1 MTLPLNQATDREQR
15 LDAVLADYLKAFR
28 HGSAPSRSQL
38 FDTYPDLA
46 EELSAFFA
54 DQDQFNRLAAPLRNV
69 AASPSRWRPPG
80 ELDDYE
86 LLEEIARGGMGVVF
100 RARQRSLNRIVAL
113 KMLIAGSLAGPAALQ
128 RFRMEAEAVA
138 NLDHPHIVPIYDVG
152 PSDGQPFFSMKFME
166 GGTLARHQNRF
177 SHNPRAAARLLATV
191 AGAVHY
197 AHQRGI
203 LHRDLKP
210 TNILLDAEGRPHV
223 TDFGLAKRVSGDSC
237 PTPEPDRPIAAQE
250 VFLPSSADPATPTP
264 ATVLHPEHGDDY
276 ATQTGVIVGT
286 LSYMAPEQASGR
298 SGAVTTAAD
307 VYALGA
313 ILYELLTGRQPL
325 RGATPLE
332 TLQLLR
338 DQEPERPSAL
348 RPDLDRDLETICL
361 KCLEK
366 DPRRRYPSA
375 QALAEDLHC
384 YVEGKP
390 IHARPSGRMER
401 LWLWCRRKPVV
412 AGLTAALVLCL
423 SAGLPTLVLLTG
435 WALQS
440 GHDAKIHLHQAEQ
453 NLEEANRQERAAQTN
468 AAEAEQQRR
477 EAQKNFERAER
488 LREEAETN
496 LAEANRQK
504 ALEEKSFRQA
514 HQAVNDFWVRS
525 SAELA
530 AFPGAQTL
538 RKDLAER
545 ALAYYQQFLDQRGD
559 DPALRREMAEA
570 QVRVAQ
576 ITSLVGS
583 KAKALRA
590 YEKGRDIYEE
600 LVPDDPH
607 NLNLQRE
614 LAKAWHN
621 VGTLQHVTGRSK
633 EGLNSHLK
641 AREYYEK
648 FLRDHPD
655 DEILQSGLANTLANL
670 VVTYTETGKY
680 DDAYGVLQKALQL
693 LDHLVELHP
702 GSPEYLSAQ
711 AGILNHL
718 GVLYSRQ
725 AGKETERLEAHIKAH
740 ALREKLAR
748 SEPKNL
754 QFQRNLAES
763 FHNLGVAQIDAGKT
777 EEGIHS
783 YEEALRIRDQL
794 VRENPRVTQLQC
806 ELAASFS
813 DIGAA
818 HGMKGEP
825 VKALEDH
832 QKAKEILKV
841 LLRDNPDVPQ
851 FQSDLGKSY
860 FNIGV
865 RYSAMKLRR
874 ETREAYEQARD
885 LQEKLVRSEPE
896 NLSYRGDL
904 VATLVNLGV
913 VLGQLDYIDQGL
925 AVLQH
930 GLELQCATAERAPQ
944 LASNRRHFNSLYG
957 SIAELERA
965 ANHPAEAVAATI
977 ERRNLWPGN
986 AKELYNSA
994 CELGR
999 ASAIVGKGR
1008 AELSAE
1014 ERKDKDKYC
1023 DLIME
1028 TLRMARASGF
1038 KDAERLRKDKELDV
1052 VRSREDF
1059 QKLLKELGE

>member
-1 MTLPLNQATDREQR
+1 MKVPINDAINREQR
-15 LDAVLADYLKAFR
+15 LDAVLADYLKAVGK
-28 HGSAPSRSQL
+28 GSAPSRRQL

-46 EELSAFFA
+46 EELSSFFA

-69 AASPSRWRPPG
+69 AASASRWRPPV

-86 LLEEIARGGMGVVF
+86 LLEEVARGGMGVVF
-100 RARQRSLNRIVAL
+100 RARQRSLNRVVAL

-128 RFRMEAEAVA
+128 RFRTEAEAIA
-138 NLDHPHIVPIYDVG
+138 HLDHPHIVPVYDHGDVN
-152 PSDGQPFFSMKFME
+152 GQPFFSMKFME
-166 GGTLARHQNRF
+166 GGTLARHRDRF
-177 SHNPRAAARLLATV
+177 GRDPRAAARLLATV

-223 TDFGLAKRVSGDSC
+223 TDFGLAKRVTGDAS
-237 PTPEPDRPIAAQE
+237 PTPDPDRPVAPTE
-250 VFLPSSADPATPTP
+250 VFLPSTSDSTTPTQ
-264 ATVLHPEHGDDY
+264 ATVPHADHLDDY

-298 SGAVTTAAD
+298 SSAVTTAAD

-313 ILYELLTGRQPL
+313 ILYELLTGRQPH

-338 DQEPERPSAL
+338 DQEPLAPSAI
-348 RPDLDRDLETICL
+348 RAGLDRDLETICL

-375 QALAEDLHC
+375 QALAEDLHS
-384 YVEGKP
+384 YLDGKP
-390 IHARPSGRMER
+390 IRARTCGTTER
-401 LWLWCRRKPVV
+401 LWLWCRRRPVV
-412 AGLTAALVLCL
+412 AGLAAALALCL
-423 SAGLPTLVLLTG
+423 LIGLPTVVVLLVL
-435 WALQS
+435 ALQF
-440 GHDAKIHLHQAEQ
+440 GHDAQVHLSRAEQ
-453 NLEEANRQERAAQTN
+453 NLEEARRQEWEAQKN
-468 AAEAEQQRR
+468 AAEAERQKG
-477 EAQKNFERAER
+477 EAQKNAAEAER
-488 LREEAETN
+488 RKNEAETN
-496 LAEANRQK
+496 L

-525 SAELA
+525 SEELA

-538 RKDLAER
+538 RKTLAET
-545 ALAYYQQFLDQRGD
+545 ALRYYEQFLEQRGD

-570 QVRVAQ
+570 HVRVAQ

-583 KAKALRA
+583 KPKALQA

-600 LVPDDPH
+600 LICDDPH
-607 NLNLQRE
+607 SVNLQRE
-614 LAKAWHN
+614 LARAWHN
-621 VGTLQHVTGRSK
+621 VGTLQHVVGRSK
-633 EGLNSHLK
+633 EGLDSHLK
-641 AREYYEK
+641 ARDYYEK

-655 DEILQSGLANTLANL
+655 DEGLQSGLANTLGNI
-670 VVTYTETGKY
+670 VVTYTETGRY
-680 DDAYGVLQKALQL
+680 DDAYGVLQQALQL

-702 GSPEYLSAQ
+702 RSPDYLSAQ
-711 AGILNHL
+711 AGIYNHL

-725 AGKETERLEAHIKAH
+725 IGKETEMLEAHIKAH

-777 EEGIHS
+777 DDGIHS

-794 VRENPRVTQLQC
+794 TRENPRVTQLQC

-813 DIGAA
+813 DMGAA
-818 HGMKGEP
+818 HGMKGDA

-832 QKAKEILKV
+832 QKAKEILKA

-865 RYSAMKLRR
+865 RYNAMKLRR

-885 LQEKLVRSEPE
+885 IQERLVKSEPE
-896 NLSYRGDL
+896 NLGYRGEL

-913 VLGQLDYIDQGL
+913 VLGQLDHIDQGL

-930 GLELQCATAERAPQ
+930 GLDVQRETSKRAPQ

-965 ANHPAEAVAATI
+965 ADHPAKAVAATI

-986 AKELYNSA
+986 AKEQYNSA

-999 ASAIVGKGR
+999 AAALVGKGR

-1014 ERKDKDKYC
+1014 ERKEKDKYC

-1038 KDAERLRKDKELDV
+1038 KDAERLRKDKELDF
-1052 VRSREDF
+1052 VRGREDF
-1059 QKLLKELGE
+1059 QKLLKEIGD